1 VPIGEGSLRDLV
13 RVVGVCLALACA
25 ALPWPDEPGV
35 PVEVSQ
41 ASNVDAGD
49 VFLAALTDRRRTAG
63 RPAPLVASRY
73 QADIR
78 TFALDLQS
86 GRISATVA
94 RRAIESWGQAA
105 YGRTVESWAIDCA
118 AGDRM
123 PIPPQLIELP
133 SAVISY
139 AAAHFRPRSL
149 AQGPNQCAILTVAL
163 TGDEPVTPTAI
174 K

>member
-1 VPIGEGSLRDLV
+1 MPTGEGSLRDLA
-13 RVVGVCLALACA
+13 RLAGVCLSLACA
-25 ALPWPDEPGV
+25 TLPWPDEPGV

-41 ASNVDAGD
+41 SANVDAAD
-49 VFLAALTDRRRTAG
+49 TFLAALTDQRRTAG

-86 GRISATVA
+86 GKISATVA

-105 YGRTVESWAIDCA
+105 YGRTVESWAIDCGA
-118 AGDRM
+118 RDKMA
-123 PIPPQLIELP
+123 IPANMIDLP

-149 AQGPNQCAILTVAL
+149 AQGPNQCAILVVAL
-163 TGDEPVTPTAI
+163 TGIEPVAPTAI